1 MVGDKLA
8 GRHGNKGVV
17 SRIVPVE
24 DMPYL
29 EDGTPIDVI
38 ISPLSVISRM
48 NLGQL
53 FETYIGMAAQ
63 KLGLHIAV
71 PVFDRLPE
79 ELLIEAMKKA
89 GFPADGKFTLMNGK
103 TGEKYEN
110 RIVVGY
116 EYILKLAHM
125 VKDKIH
131 ARSTGL
137 TNCVNNRGGKAVV
150 VKDLENGSMAL
161 EASAATRSSNAHHKR
176 RYQEETK
183 HLNQLLKI
191 KFNSWNLESFKVL
204 VKNSMYLD

>member
-137 TNCVNNRGGKAVV
+137 PHCVNNRGGKAVV

-161 EASAATRSSNAHHKR
+161 EASAANT
-176 RYQEETK
+176 
-183 HLNQLLKI
+183 LK
-191 KFNSWNLESFKVL
+191 KCSP
-204 VKNSMYLD
+204 